1 MSTFAEKPLTHIN
14 IVPLVEKIK
23 ILNYFL
29 KISNDFRLVKKN
41 QEKKL
46 KKLYATLFFWPIPYD
61 ITG

>member
-1 MSTFAEKPLTHIN
+1 MSTFVEKPLTHIN

-29 KISNDFRLVKKN
+29 KISNNFRLVKKN
-41 QEKKL
+41 QEKNL

-61 ITG
+61 ISG